1 MPTLL
6 RSALAIV
13 VGFVLI
19 GALSVGT
26 DLLLIRALPDAYDAA
41 GRTTDPWLLALT
53 LGYVGVFATV
63 GCYVAAR
70 LAPGRPMAHALAL
83 GLLGL
88 ALNVVVSVATWGT
101 HPRWYLVAGL
111 ATTMLWAWL
120 GGRLRERELA
130 RPGARPAVAR

>member
-1 MPTLL
+1 MPPIV

-26 DLLLIRALPDAYDAA
+26 DLLVMRAMPGSFDAS
-41 GRTTDPWLLALT
+41 RQTSDPRVLALI
-53 LGYVGVFATV
+53 LAYVGVFATL

-70 LAPGRPMAHALAL
+70 LAPSRPMLHAIVL

-88 ALNVVVSVATWGT
+88 AMNVAVSISTWGT
-101 HPRWYLVAGL
+101 HPAWYVLVGL

-120 GGRLRERELA
+120 GGRLRERELERRSA
-130 RPGARPAVAR
+130 APALAT

>member
-1 MPTLL
+1 MPAIV

-26 DLLLIRALPDAYDAA
+26 DLLVMRAMPGSFDGA
-41 GRTTDPWLLALT
+41 GQTTDPRVLALI
-53 LGYVGVFATV
+53 LAYVGVYATF

-70 LAPGRPMAHALAL
+70 LAPSRPMLHAIVL

-88 ALNVVVSVATWGT
+88 AMNVAVSISTWGT
-101 HPRWYLVAGL
+101 HPTWFVLVGL

-120 GGRLRERELA
+120 GGRLRERELGRGRA
-130 RPGARPAVAR
+130 TPALAG

>member
-1 MPTLL
+1 MPAIV

-26 DLLLIRALPDAYDAA
+26 DLLVMRAMPGSFDAA
-41 GRTTDPWLLALT
+41 GGTTDPRVLALV
-53 LGYVGVFATV
+53 LAYVGVYATF

-70 LAPGRPMAHALAL
+70 LAPDRPMRHAIVL

-88 ALNVVVSVATWGT
+88 AMNVAVSVAKWDAL
-101 HPRWYLVAGL
+101 PRWYVVIGL

-130 RPGARPAVAR
+130 RPSVRPALAR